1 MSGCSLK
8 LEYLKGLRAHL
19 CIEGC
24 TVVHSPWQGR
34 QPFQLLQQQRQVVQE
49 AQTSPEP
56 RVALFPVLPVP
67 PPTPTN
73 NGRVLQLPQAC
84 RRTAK
89 GQGRDVR

>member
-8 LEYLKGLRAHL
+8 LEYLKRLRVYP

-34 QPFQLLQQQRQVVQE
+34 QLFQLLQQQRQVVHK

-67 PPTPTN
+67 PPTPTLTMAEFSN
-73 NGRVLQLPQAC
+73 CPKYAREQPRARGEM
-84 RRTAK
+84 
-89 GQGRDVR
+89 